1 MCLKV
6 LSPLRFNDQ
15 PFVHRSIV
23 GCEPNVYYIVADST
37 PTGLAA
43 CTQFIEQTL
52 LQQPLA
58 QFKRLRFPY
67 AYGEGGQTYY
77 LPADHQLS
85 CADNDQ
91 GVAGRLRWYRSN
103 DLSEFEFEPIT
114 TTDSAEDLVE
124 WPTPYQPTL
133 DHLRSNAQHG
143 SLIYTVPQLI
153 DGLTVV
159 QRWARSVLLDQQNQ
173 TIHEVACR
181 CVSRYDLP
189 MSVALNQVMA
199 LCRSGLHLLQ
209 PFRKEMVL
217 LLKSVD
223 LPYHLLQND
232 LDMSQRRVLRE
243 WVLRK
248 CEYVDPPIHVSST
261 DRQWMIGPRQ
271 CRYQSPTDLFEQWF
285 KLKIDQVLE
294 ERKKRVDAMYNP
306 TSLEF
311 KKRTW
316 THQLYVP
323 NSQLYVCFFNKDKAG
338 KRAFLEGA
346 FVDATE
352 DEIDVLMNLPACD
365 IGRDVYQDLTF
376 DRSRLEDDDPL
387 KHQTEP
393 TKFIHMTGR
402 ELYKQHLLKT
412 DC

>member
-1 MCLKV
+1 MFVKV

-15 PFVHRSIV
+15 PLVHRSIV
-23 GCEPNVYYIVADST
+23 DCEPNVHYLVADST
-37 PTGLAA
+37 PSGLAA

-52 LQQPLA
+52 LQQPSA

-67 AYGEGGQTYY
+67 AYEEGGGQTYY
-77 LPADHQLS
+77 SPADHQLS
-85 CADNDQ
+85 SLRAEDQ
-91 GVAGRLRWYRSN
+91 SLAGRLRWYRSN
-103 DLSEFEFEPIT
+103 DLSEFEFEPIST
-114 TTDSAEDLVE
+114 AEGLVE

-133 DHLRSNAQHG
+133 NHLRSNAQHG
-143 SLIYTVPQLI
+143 SLIYTVPQLL
-153 DGLTVV
+153 DGLTLV
-159 QRWARSVLLDQQNQ
+159 QRWARSILVQDEQQ

-189 MSVALNQVMA
+189 MSIALNQVMA

-217 LLKSVD
+217 LLKTVD

-232 LDMSQRRVLRE
+232 LDMTQRRVLRE

-248 CEYVDPPIHVSST
+248 CEYVDPPIHVSCT
-261 DRQWMIGPRQ
+261 DKDWMIGPRQ
-271 CRYQSPTDLFEQWF
+271 CRYPSPTDLFNQWF

-294 ERKKRVDAMYNP
+294 QRKKRVDALHNP
-306 TSLEF
+306 SSLEF

-316 THQLYVP
+316 THLLYVP
-323 NSQLYVCFFNKDKAG
+323 NSQLYTCYFNKDKAG
-338 KRAFLEGA
+338 KRAFLEGVFA
-346 FVDATE
+346 DASE
-352 DEIDVLMNLPACD
+352 EEIDALMSLPVCD
-365 IGRDVYQDLTF
+365 IGRDIYQDLTF

-387 KHQTEP
+387 KHQPEP